1 MNINYSKAVVG
12 GLAGTVVMT
21 VVGVFLAP
29 MMGMPKMNPADML
42 AGAMGGNAMLGW
54 AAHLMIGT
62 VLALIYAAVAGSLPG
77 APWLRGALFAIAP
90 WLLAQIVVMPMMGM
104 GLFSG
109 SAYIDQALFSVREN
123 AKFWLREFDVHSLL
137 RSPKRTYRKK
147 GVAKNQPDARFS
159 RVCLNGKSYIK
170 EWSCVSPICAGAFS
184 IENNRSDISAGDR
197 H

>member
-90 WLLAQIVVMPMMGM
+90 WLLAQLVVMPMMGM
-104 GLFSG
+104 GMFSG
-109 SAYIDQALFSVREN
+109 SALVAGE
-123 AKFWLREFDVHSLL
+123 SLL
-137 RSPKRTYRKK
+137 GHLLYGATLGAIYGAPLSSGQT
-147 GVAKNQPDARFS
+147 AR
-159 RVCLNGKSYIK
+159 
-170 EWSCVSPICAGAFS
+170 A
-184 IENNRSDISAGDR
+184 
-197 H
+197 